1 MSIKVEFGFSPSGE
15 LVEYNDI
22 SADVIS
28 LSVDRGKDPQQ
39 ETFNA
44 ASCSIQL
51 NNQTRNFD
59 PDYGPSPYQ
68 GLIAPTGAVRIFSDD
83 QIVFTGI
90 ITDWNF
96 SYSPSGESIAEIVAS
111 DAFWNLNNQVL
122 TDYEPV
128 EQLSSARILSVL
140 ARPEAGGIAVW
151 PTASRKISA
160 GVATMGDYSV
170 NDGTNILSYLQEVEK
185 AEPGRLFIDKE
196 GRIVFR
202 SRNNDLDN
210 PSFEYTRVNLSANP
224 SFETNTRSWET
235 GGGTLTRTS
244 TPLLPTKT
252 NLVPFATVS
261 ANNAEFLGTAGTGGS
276 ETTSFVTNSE
286 YPSGVAL
293 RRTITTSGSTESFI
307 GMGTT
312 VARNAAV
319 TAGQT
324 YTGSVYV
331 LSQFAFSGRVTLVW
345 RDIANAVISTV
356 GPANQSISP
365 NQLIRLDFT
374 GVAPAGAVAVGVR
387 LFYTTTSA
395 TSGESID
402 YSSHQVELSSSLG
415 EYFDGNTKIT
425 SVPGYAYKWNGTIQ
439 ASTSSA
445 LDYFG
450 ASSGS
455 LSPGGF
461 VNQYFES
468 TPFADY
474 TASIYIRGSDK
485 ADGSVLVRLSG
496 LTSGDGTTY
505 SEVNS
510 VTASVTNTAWTRVST
525 TFSSISGFSGIR
537 VRQTPSDEIVFLDAL
552 LIEETPIV
560 DAYFDGSNS
569 PVYNTT
575 DPSAPDYQPE
585 RAFETYDTD
594 WIIE

>member
-1 MSIKVEFGFSPSGE
+1 MSIKVEFGFSASAEP
-15 LVEYNDI
+15 VEYNDI

-28 LSVDRGKDPQQ
+28 VNIDRGKDPQQ
-39 ETFNA
+39 DTFNA
-44 ASCSIQL
+44 ASCSVTL
-51 NNQTRNFD
+51 NNETRNYD

-68 GLIAPTGAVRIFSDD
+68 GLIAPTGSVRIFSNE
-83 QIVFTGI
+83 QILFTGI

-96 SYSPSGESIAEIVAS
+96 SYSPNGESIAEMIAS

-122 TDYEPV
+122 TEYEPI

-140 ARPEAGGIAVW
+140 SRPEAGGTAVW
-151 PTASRKISA
+151 STPTRKISA

-210 PSFEYTRVNLSANP
+210 PSFEYTRINLSANP
-224 SFETNTRSWET
+224 SFETNTRSWQT
-235 GGGTLTRTS
+235 GGGTLTRTTS
-244 TPLLPTKT
+244 
-252 NLVPFATVS
+252 VAYI
-261 ANNAEFLGTAGTGGS
+261 GTA
-276 ETTSFVTNSE
+276 
-286 YPSGVAL
+286 SG
-293 RRTITTSGSTESFI
+293 
-307 GMGTT
+307 M
-312 VARNAAV
+312 
-319 TAGQT
+319 
-324 YTGSVYV
+324 
-331 LSQFAFSGRVTLVW
+331 
-345 RDIANAVISTV
+345 
-356 GPANQSISP
+356 
-365 NQLIRLDFT
+365 
-374 GVAPAGAVAVGVR
+374 
-387 LFYTTTSA
+387 
-395 TSGESID
+395 
-402 YSSHQVELSSSLG
+402 
-415 EYFDGNTKIT
+415 
-425 SVPGYAYKWNGTIQ
+425 
-439 ASTSSA
+439 
-445 LDYFG
+445 
-450 ASSGS
+450 

-496 LTSGDGTTY
+496 LTSGNGTTY

-560 DAYFDGSNS
+560 DAYFDGSNA